1 MEVVIKKGLM
11 VLLLLII
18 GFVVYNLLTDIN
30 GYLYT
35 KNINVMDTL
44 LANKIVI

>member
-1 MEVVIKKGLM
+1 MDLVKNGIM
-11 VLLLLII
+11 ALLILII
-18 GFVVYNLLTDIN
+18 GFVVYNILIDVN
-30 GYLYT
+30 GYLYS

>member
-1 MEVVIKKGLM
+1 MELVKNGVM
-11 VLLLLII
+11 VLLILII
-18 GFVVYNLLTDIN
+18 GFVVYNILIDVN
-30 GYLYT
+30 GYLYS